1 MTFEW
6 SIPIGSILIWFA
18 QSAVM
23 LLVSFYGVQRAID
36 KKFADLDLKLANVDL
51 LMTAFKGEIK
61 SDIRD
66 LTGRIS
72 ALETGQ
78 DEWTKTLRARTHD
91 LAEKLNEMVL
101 KVDRLERPGK
111 GN

>member
-6 SIPIGSILIWFA
+6 SIPIGSILLWLA
-18 QSAVM
+18 QSAAM
-23 LLVSFYGVQRAID
+23 LFVAFVGVQRAID
-36 KKFADLDLKLANVDL
+36 RKFAEFDVAL
-51 LMTAFKGEIK
+51 TAFRGDVK

-66 LTGRIS
+66 LSGRVK

-91 LAEKLNEMVL
+91 LAEKLNVLEL

-111 GN
+111 TH